1 MIEMK
6 GGGGGGEEG
15 AEGGAV
21 GHSYKKEVEER
32 CFNNWTKQKYI
43 ETTLLCCTP
52 MSYMKFVSFRLK
64 TWLNLLFDW
73 WIDEVKFMPGYLLS
87 FIECNIMWSWSKSKL
102 GHLRLIVLNVKTAV
116 KFNWIG

>member
-1 MIEMK
+1 MK
-6 GGGGGGEEG
+6 GGWGGEEG

-21 GHSYKKEVEER
+21 GHCYKKEVEER

-43 ETTLLCCTP
+43 EITLLCCTP

-87 FIECNIMWSWSKSKL
+87 FIECKFMWSWSKSKL
-102 GHLRLIVLNVKTAV
+102 GHLHLIVLNVKTAV